1 MSSEVSFS
9 IFLQV
14 PIQKQ
19 RIQKYLA
26 QLISEREERSSRT
39 LELQQEQL
47 EKIASE
53 PLSLITDHLKKQH
66 NSYLVDLDGQIETF
80 RKLIKE
86 LEAVENLSPE
96 DVALLRRI
104 LKYRNEMP
112 TQFLARIV
120 AHRQVLL
127 TTSRAIFEKNTFTE
141 AQQRL
146 LLSGMF
152 SLYQPNASDLKL
164 FLAPT
169 K

>member
-1 MSSEVSFS
+1 
-9 IFLQV
+9 
-14 PIQKQ
+14 
-19 RIQKYLA
+19 
-26 QLISEREERSSRT
+26 
-39 LELQQEQL
+39 
-47 EKIASE
+47 
-53 PLSLITDHLKKQH
+53 
-66 NSYLVDLDGQIETF
+66 LVDLDGQIETF